1 MSNVKMILNEILK
14 TDGIHEALI
23 VGRDGFVIEATGNME
38 ADMLGVAVST
48 VIGSIES
55 MGNNTNQGKL
65 FEVMAEYDQ
74 GTIIVAPVGRD
85 AVLGVTAKG
94 GANLGAVRFAV
105 KKNIRELE
113 RVL

>member
-1 MSNVKMILNEILK
+1 MTNVKAILNEIIK
-14 TDGIHEALI
+14 TEGINEALI
-23 VGRDGFVIEATGNME
+23 VGRDGFVIDQTGGQD
-38 ADMLGVAVST
+38 ADLLGVAVST

-55 MGNNTNQGKL
+55 MGSSTNQGKL
-65 FEVMAEYDQ
+65 FEVMAEYES
-74 GTIIVAPVGRD
+74 GTIIVAPIGHD

-113 RVL
+113 RAL